1 MTSPAALSS
10 LFERELELCA
20 IQPGETVAV
29 LSQGDDRADYAEA
42 FLAAI
47 GRLGAQAFHVR
58 LPTAVSGL
66 TNDGG
71 AWKVGQTPLAEHR
84 HVIEMLKG
92 VDMVIDLM
100 FLLFSKEQLEIQAAG
115 TRILTCVE
123 PVSVLEH
130 LFPQEHSRELAE
142 AAQERLK
149 AAGTLRFTN
158 PHGTDVTYKL
168 GDYPVEC
175 QYGYTDQPGRWD
187 HFPSGAFVYTGG
199 ADDGV
204 DGRVVIAPGDILL
217 PFKRFVS
224 DPIELTIAEG
234 LITGIEGGTDASLV
248 RDYMASFDD
257 PRAYA
262 LSHIGWGLERR
273 ASWTGLATD
282 PGGMW
287 MEARCFAGSVLF
299 STGPNQELGG
309 TNDTPCHLDIPM
321 RNCDVFLDDEAVV
334 IGGALADDLV
344 AG

>member
-1 MTSPAALSS
+1 MPSAASLSAM
-10 LFERELELCA
+10 FQRELELCA
-20 IQPGETVAV
+20 VRPGETVAV
-29 LSQGDDRADYAEA
+29 LSQGEDRADYAEA
-42 FLAAI
+42 FMAAA
-47 GRLGAQAFHVR
+47 GRLGAQSFHVR
-58 LPTAVSGL
+58 LPDAVSGL

-71 AWKVGQTPLAEHR
+71 AWKVGQTPLAAHR
-84 HVIEMLKG
+84 HVIDMLKG
-92 VDMVIDLM
+92 VDMVIDLV

-123 PVSVLEH
+123 PPSVLEN
-130 LFPQEHSRELAE
+130 LFPADGLREQAE

-149 AAGTLRFTN
+149 AASTFRFTN
-158 PHGTDVTYKL
+158 PAGTDVTYRL

-224 DPIELTIAEG
+224 DPIELTISEG
-234 LITGIEGGTDASLV
+234 LIRSIEGGSDADLV
-248 RDYMASFDD
+248 REYMAQFDD

-262 LSHIGWGLERR
+262 ISHIGWGLDRR
-273 ASWTGLATD
+273 ARWASLATD

-321 RNCDVFLDDEAVV
+321 RNCDVFLDDEPVV
-334 IGGALADDLV
+334 LGGALVGDLV